1 MEQLIQ
7 KAYTQNSSQLNS
19 IYKKRKQTLFFQK
32 LTWLVTG
39 LFFVWMLINMS
50 ISYFPSSTNS
60 VVVFLRQFQLSNHN
74 SYAVT
79 YPIFILMGLV
89 YFGSY
94 FFVIKFRALKLEETN
109 TIAKMVKLL
118 FPQVEFTQNVSAPTS
133 EIIKS
138 KLFAWVNKDAPIYN
152 YGQIRSDVQEKQ
164 INIVDIGIVEQ
175 NISNKLVGGL
185 MRIPGINMFAVLYQY
200 VFKNIFTNRSA
211 DNVYYT
217 FRGMFCWLRFK
228 KHLQGHTVI
237 LINTQS
243 EKINRFFSS
252 HFKKEQRVQLED
264 SRFTN
269 QFIVYGTDQVE
280 ARYVLSMAFMEKIIT
295 LKEKFNQPIL
305 LSFQNQ
311 QMYLAVK
318 NEHGLFSFPA
328 GQLDKN
334 IIEELVNDINAALE
348 IGDELKL
355 R

>member
-32 LTWLVTG
+32 LMWLITG
-39 LFFVWMLINMS
+39 LFFLWMLVNMG
-50 ISYFPSSTNS
+50 ISYFPNSTNS
-60 VVVFLRQFQLSNHN
+60 VVVFLMQFQSSSSN
-74 SYAVT
+74 SYAAT

-89 YFGSY
+89 YFGLY
-94 FFVIKFRALKLEETN
+94 FFVAKFRVLKLQETD
-109 TIAKMVKLL
+109 TITKMVKQL

-138 KLFAWVNKDAPIYN
+138 KLFAWVDKNAPMYS

-164 INIVDIGIVEQ
+164 INIIDIGIVEQ
-175 NISNKLVGGL
+175 NISNKLIGGF
-185 MRIPGINMFAVLYQY
+185 MRIPVINMFAVLYQY
-200 VFKNIFTNRSA
+200 VLKNVLTNKSA

-228 KHLQGHTVI
+228 KQLQGHTVI

-269 QFIVYGTDQVE
+269 QFIVYSTDQIE
-280 ARYVLSMAFMEKIIT
+280 ARYVLSMAFMEKIIA

-318 NEHGLFSFPA
+318 NEHGLFSFPS
-328 GQLDKN
+328 GQLDKKT
-334 IIEELVNDINAALE
+334 IEELANDINTALQ
-348 IGDELKL
+348 I
-355 R
+355 